1 MNNPLVIGCLWV
13 VAATITAMLPM
24 RMQRYPGLPL
34 LIAAPPLLVW
44 IGYVHGYLWVAIGL
58 FAFVSMFRRP
68 LNYFARLALGLPLPE
83 LPPELRLDYKK
94 PDYKKPDYK
103 KPDYKKT
110 DYITPDHPK
119 NEVPK

>member
-13 VAATITAMLPM
+13 VAAAITAMLPM
-24 RMQRYPGLPL
+24 RMQKFPGLPL

-83 LPPELRLDYKK
+83 LPPELR
-94 PDYKKPDYK
+94 PDYKRPDH
-103 KPDYKKT
+103 KKT
-110 DYITPDHPK
+110 DTSTPDHSK